1 VTAARSWITAPI
13 SRLAASIFILGMG
26 TGLVLVGLPLLIL
39 HQYGTGFGL
48 GLVIAL
54 RILPNFLFGPSV
66 GGIIDSRDPMRIA
79 IIASLASAAL
89 TMLMPLTTALW
100 QLCLLAAALGLTSM
114 FTGPARMAL
123 RSWLIP
129 KGREMDGNGAIVT
142 AERIPDFLGPAMV
155 GPLLIVGDLAW
166 LFYGGALLTVLAC
179 APLLGLGR
187 FPNRSAPTRESRA
200 AGTGILFRRLIRRLF
215 TDNARSLAEVVRVDG
230 TLSALTITG
239 FTYVFAVGVGR
250 IFLSEYSIKHFASI
264 HGALGY
270 LIAAMAFGGVL
281 GSIAAPRLK
290 RVQPGWLYFAG
301 NILEGVCWLLLP
313 FAPGFVAAGTL
324 MVLAGVLESAATVV
338 FFAEVQIRLPDSF
351 SGRYYA
357 MLLPLT
363 DACMLLGAV
372 VGGVVVLAGLPWA
385 ALVICLAMVAPIAL
399 LGRLFLHPTASATPQ
414 TEAGDLGVLV
424 VDVDD
429 GDTAGLA

>member
-1 VTAARSWITAPI
+1 MSAVLSRATAPI
-13 SRLAASIFILGMG
+13 TRLAGSIFILGLG

-39 HQYGTGFGL
+39 HEYGTGLGL
-48 GLVIAL
+48 GLVIGL
-54 RILPNFLFGPSV
+54 RILPNFLLGPSV
-66 GGIIDSRDPMRIA
+66 GGYIDARDPRRIA
-79 IIASLASAAL
+79 VVASLASAAF
-89 TMLMPLTTALW
+89 TVLMPLTWALW
-100 QLCLLAAALGLTSM
+100 QLCVLAVALGLTSM

-129 KGREMDGNGAIVT
+129 EGREMDGNASIVT
-142 AERIPDFLGPAMV
+142 AERVPDVLGPAMV
-155 GPLLIVGDLAW
+155 GPLLVVGDLDW
-166 LFYGGALLTVLAC
+166 LFYGGGLLTVLAC
-179 APLLGLGR
+179 VPLLGLGR
-187 FPNRSAPTRESRA
+187 MPRSAAPEPAARA
-200 AGTGILFRRLIRRLF
+200 AGAGLLSLRGIVGRLF

-239 FTYVFAVGVGR
+239 FTYVFALGVGR
-250 IFLSEYSIKHFASI
+250 IFLSEYSIRHFPSL

-270 LIAAMAFGGVL
+270 LMAAMAFGGIL

-290 RVQPGWLYFAG
+290 RIQPNRLYFIG

-313 FAPGFVAAGTL
+313 FTPGFTSACAL
-324 MVLAGVLESAATVV
+324 MVVAGVLESAATVV

-372 VGGVVVLAGLPWA
+372 VGGTVVLAGLPWA
-385 ALVICLAMVAPIAL
+385 AVVICLAMAAPIAL
-399 LGRLFLHPTASATPQ
+399 LGRLFLQPTTPATARAPQ
-414 TEAGDLGVLV
+414 KQAT
-424 VDVDD
+424 
-429 GDTAGLA
+429 